1 MRNISELI
9 DELEEGKQIQ
19 IELIDLLMRAV
30 QVEITE
36 LDEAT
41 RAEYHTAIV
50 KPRLVELEARA
61 KALKTTQA
69 ERAAAFRRSMSPE
82 TAQFLA

>member
-1 MRNISELI
+1 MRKISELI

-19 IELIDLLMRAV
+19 IELIDLMLAV
-30 QVEITE
+30 QEEIAK
-36 LDEAT
+36 LDEAA
-41 RAEYHTAIV
+41 RAEYYTAIV

-69 ERAAAFRRSMSPE
+69 ERAAAFWRSMSPE